1 MKYII
6 DTHIFLWLLFEPE
19 KIDKTKLEVLK
30 NPENSIYITSINFW
44 EISHKFGLGKLELK
58 GLKPDDLPDCAL
70 QMGIK
75 ILEID
80 SKNMASFHLL
90 KRVEKHKDPFD
101 RLIIWH
107 CINND
112 FILVSKDG
120 KFSEYSSLGLKVI

>member
-19 KIDKTKLEVLK
+19 KIDKTKLEILE

-44 EISHKFGLGKLELK
+44 EISLKFALGKLELN
-58 GLKPDDLPDCAL
+58 GLKPDNLPDCAFK
-70 QMGIK
+70 MGLK
-75 ILEID
+75 ILDID
-80 SKNMASFHLL
+80 SKNMASFHQL
-90 KRVEKHKDPFD
+90 KRVEKHKDHFD
-101 RLIIWH
+101 RLIIWY

-120 KFSEYSSLGLKVI
+120 KFSEYSLLGLKVI

>member
-19 KIDKTKLEVLK
+19 KTDKTKLEILE

-44 EISHKFGLGKLELK
+44 EISLKFALGKLELN
-58 GLKPDDLPDCAL
+58 GLKPDDLPDCAFK
-70 QMGIK
+70 MGLK
-75 ILEID
+75 ILDID
-80 SKNMASFHLL
+80 SKNMASFHQL
-90 KRVEKHKDPFD
+90 KRIEKHKDPFD
-101 RLIIWH
+101 RLIIWY
-107 CINND
+107 CISND

>member
-19 KIDKTKLEVLK
+19 KIDKTKLEILE

-44 EISHKFGLGKLELK
+44 EISLKFALGKLELN
-58 GLKPDDLPDCAL
+58 GLKPDDLPDCAFK
-70 QMGIK
+70 MGLK
-75 ILEID
+75 ILDID
-80 SKNMASFHLL
+80 SKNMASFHQL

-101 RLIIWH
+101 RLIIWY
-107 CINND
+107 CISND

-120 KFSEYSSLGLKVI
+120 KFSEYSLLGLKVI